1 MVGDSLLSVVRLGEV
16 VTDSVGTTKL
26 SGVGVM
32 PGVVADSVGTTKL
45 SGVGVI
51 PEVVGALRV
60 VVLLGILKDPLGTT
74 NLSGVG
80 VGVIPEVVGALCV
93 VVLLGILKDPLGI
106 LVLLEVIPPLGNV
119 TVLGAVVLLG
129 MIKSLL
135 VVLSGV
141 VASSLVLRSR
151 VVKSSLVLRS
161 RVVKL
166 LLVLLLGVIPSRGI
180 FTVSRVVVLL
190 GVFKDPLG
198 VLVSEVVALGSL
210 KVLGLVV
217 GLLIVGLSGTVV
229 SKRRWFVLARFE
241 FRCKNTEV
249 PSTVPILTNK
259 PTTHIFSDKLR
270 SLKESIILR
279 PIFVV
284 LPFTNASK
292 LKGLLAIASVLV
304 EVYDYLR
311 L

>member
-1 MVGDSLLSVVRLGEV
+1 MPGVVA
-16 VTDSVGTTKL
+16 DSVGTTKL
-26 SGVGVM
+26 SGVGVI
-32 PGVVADSVGTTKL
+32 PEVVGALRVVVLLGILKDPLGTTKL

-135 VVLSGV
+135 VALSGV

-161 RVVKL
+161 RVVKS
-166 LLVLLLGVIPSRGI
+166 LLVLLGVIPSRGI

>member
-26 SGVGVM
+26 SGVVLL

-51 PEVVGALRV
+51 PEVVGALR
-60 VVLLGILKDPLGTT
+60 
-74 NLSGVG
+74 
-80 VGVIPEVVGALCV
+80 V

-135 VVLSGV
+135 VVLSGA

-180 FTVSRVVVLL
+180 FTVSIVVLL

-198 VLVSEVVALGSL
+198 VLVLEVVALGSL

-279 PIFVV
+279 PIFVF

-292 LKGLLAIASVLV
+292 LKGLLAIASLLLR
-304 EVYDYLR
+304 VYGYLR

>member
-1 MVGDSLLSVVRLGEV
+1 LGEV
-16 VTDSVGTTKL
+16 VT
-26 SGVGVM
+26 
-32 PGVVADSVGTTKL
+32 DSVGTTKL

-74 NLSGVG
+74 KLSGVGVIPEVVGALRVVVLLGILKDPLGTTNLFGVG

-161 RVVKL
+161 RVVKS
-166 LLVLLLGVIPSRGI
+166 LLVLLGVIPSRGI
-180 FTVSRVVVLL
+180 FTVSIVVLL

-198 VLVSEVVALGSL
+198 VLVLEVVALGSL
-210 KVLGLVV
+210 KVLGSVV
-217 GLLIVGLSGTVV
+217 GLLMVGLSGTVV
-229 SKRRWFVLARFE
+229 SKRCWFVLARFE

-279 PIFVV
+279 PIFVF

-292 LKGLLAIASVLV
+292 LK
-304 EVYDYLR
+304 DYSL
-311 L
+311 